1 MMGLLVATGAAL
13 RANAARAGIVLR
25 AVEAATAP
33 PLVSLPS
40 VGRSAQLVFHCQ
52 SRAATGGLPRVPAAG
67 HQFNAEYKGQVRHGA
82 VCVRAQLAC
91 VLQPVLWLNRS
102 RLGVLAPQRLK
113 LTGKKPPFL
122 KLTAGAVTLVRRRQ
136 LCTPDVAHLSE
147 AMCFYLA
154 TGGCRV
160 RHSRCAELK
169 NGLPCGSATAAE
181 NACLQGWSLVN
192 DSGVHMWSQ
201 GSFLTTAWRDAA
213 RLLPAAAG
221 CWCLAPAQ
229 VQAWCNIH
237 A

>member
-1 MMGLLVATGAAL
+1 MVRRPLPGHPGTANEYFAKRPQVTEGPGACAS
-13 RANAARAGIVLR
+13 
-25 AVEAATAP
+25 
-33 PLVSLPS
+33 LVSTLTS
-40 VGRSAQLVFHCQ
+40 CRC
-52 SRAATGGLPRVPAAG
+52 
-67 HQFNAEYKGQVRHGA
+67 A